1 MSEFHPRMQ
10 KIVIRRFG
18 LDGNEP
24 MTLDELGKIYGVTR
38 ERIRQ
43 FEVKV
48 IKKLREIPR
57 FYNALRDFIY

>member
-1 MSEFHPRMQ
+1 MQ